1 MLPLF
6 ERTDTFQE
14 RVTDSTIKVIR
25 LELKELQKKVLVF
38 RTYDTLTNVE
48 DINFMEVH
56 HEIKEHSPNLSHLI
70 DEAAFCQRP
79 DKHIR

>member
-38 RTYDTLTNVE
+38 RTYNTLTNVK
-48 DINFMEVH
+48 DINFIEVH
-56 HEIKEHSPNLSHLI
+56 YKIKEHSPNLLHLI
-70 DEAAFCQRP
+70 NEAAFC
-79 DKHIR
+79 